1 MVGDC
6 RGESVLDIGSC
17 DGLVAYEFARGGA
30 ATIHGFERDAA
41 DVLFAQRL
49 FRDVPMESRFVQANL
64 AISGSEFER
73 LFGSKLLDCYDTVL
87 FLGMYHHLDR
97 QMERQYL
104 DDFVDFLLGCSRR
117 RFVVRTEQI
126 DEVEPQIRA
135 AGFSQV
141 GDEFPARVGMGP
153 LRIYERRD

>member
-1 MVGDC
+1 M
-6 RGESVLDIGSC
+6 LDIGSC
-17 DGLVAYEFARGGA
+17 DGLVAYELARGGA

-73 LFGSKLLDCYDTVL
+73 LFGPKLLDQYDTVL

-97 QMERQYL
+97 QMERPDL
-104 DDFVDFLLGCSRR
+104 DDLVEFLLGRTRR
-117 RFVVRTEQI
+117 RFVVRTMQI

-135 AGFSQV
+135 AAFSQV
-141 GDEFPARVGMGP
+141 GDEFPAREGVGP
-153 LRIYERRD
+153 LRIYEHRD